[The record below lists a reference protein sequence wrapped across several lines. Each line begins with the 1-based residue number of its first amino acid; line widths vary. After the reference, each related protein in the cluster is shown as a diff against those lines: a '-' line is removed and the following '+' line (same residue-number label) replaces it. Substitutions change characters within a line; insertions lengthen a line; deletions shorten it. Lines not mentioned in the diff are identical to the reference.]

1 VRIVVCHSAHE
12 RCGIRQYGQQLDRSL
27 SAFADV
33 KACDYTSLEAALQE
47 AQTGDT
53 FLFHYEPQLL
63 GDWVFFRR
71 CLATLRSMGCKTVFT
86 CHWYTEWVPYE
97 YGAYVDLFIC
107 HRYYDGN
114 TYGRHVVE
122 IPLACPVYEA
132 TTTRAQLR
140 AKLGMPALEDAIV
153 LTTVGFLTSWKRTPE
168 VVETLLGQLPETPR
182 MFVHVQTPYP
192 FDVASSGAPND
203 EAWLRRTI
211 ERYPGRARLSTEFLP
226 EVDLLDLVHA
236 SDLGF
241 VFHGNDTG
249 SVSAAT
255 KQFVSARTP
264 VVVTNSTHA
273 ADIIQGV
280 RRVGGFDTG
289 EFARE
294 VVRTALDTE
303 ERERL
308 RVGISKEYQRINMVA
323 VAKRYIE
330 EIGKL

>member
-27 SAFADV
+27 SVLAEV
-33 KACDYTSLEAALQE
+33 SACDYPSLEAAVQE
-47 AQTGDT
+47 AKAGDV
-53 FLFHYEPQLL
+53 FLFHYEPQLP
-63 GDWVFFRR
+63 GDWSRFSR
-71 CLATLRSMGCKTVFT
+71 CLATLRAMGCKTVFT

-97 YGAYVDLFIC
+97 YGQHVDLFVR
-107 HRYYDGN
+107 HRYYEGD
-114 TYGRHVVE
+114 TFGRRVVE
-122 IPLACPVYEA
+122 IPLACPVYEPKA
-132 TTTRAQLR
+132 TRAELR
-140 AKLGMPALEDAIV
+140 AKLGLPALGEAIV

-168 VVETLLGQLPETPR
+168 AVETLLAHLPETPR
-182 MFVHVQTPYP
+182 SFVHVQAPYP

-203 EAWLRRTI
+203 EAMLRHTM
-211 ERYPGRARLSTEFLP
+211 ERFPGRVRLSTEFLP
-226 EVDLLDLVHA
+226 EGDLLDLVHA

-241 VFHGNDTG
+241 VFHGKDTG

-273 ADIIQGV
+273 SDIIQGA

-294 VVRTALDTE
+294 VVRIALDAE

-308 RVGISKEYQRINMVA
+308 REGISKEYQRINMDA
-323 VAKRYIE
+323 VAKRYV
-330 EIGKL
+330 